1 MNRPNFA
8 KGYPDDPELL
18 SLVESFEAGNYRA
31 VRDGTAR
38 LIADSSKDEKLHAAA
53 RDLRSHTEPDRLQV
67 WLLVLAAAVVLALSG
82 YEIAHHAQP
91 PASSPPPQPTIERI
105 R

>member
-1 MNRPNFA
+1 MDRPNFA

-18 SLVESFEAGNYRA
+18 SLVETFEAGNYRA

-38 LIADSSKDEKLHAAA
+38 LMADSTKDEKLRAAA
-53 RDLRSHTEPDRLQV
+53 RDLRSHTEPARLQV

-91 PASSPPPQPTIERI
+91 PPGPAPQPTIERV